1 MHKSSH
7 QPESQPDFGA
17 EFHSESLAPICY
29 EGRIGQANGRH
40 DIIFLS
46 SYIHDGTFRLDQVSL
61 RRKTLVIPLERDRW
75 ELFRKLNELKSIR
88 SELRITHVLS
98 LRMELTDDALG
109 GKFFQNP
116 QVIISNL
123 QLVTDQWEHSG
134 DMELILNLV
143 REARIRIRI
152 AEESSIR
159 LIDLAA

>member
-1 MHKSSH
+1 
-7 QPESQPDFGA
+7 
-17 EFHSESLAPICY
+17 
-29 EGRIGQANGRH
+29 
-40 DIIFLS
+40 
-46 SYIHDGTFRLDQVSL
+46 
-61 RRKTLVIPLERDRW
+61 
-75 ELFRKLNELKSIR
+75 
-88 SELRITHVLS
+88 
-98 LRMELTDDALG
+98 MELTDDALG